1 MFGFAFHH
9 HHLSIIQM
17 NLIMPS
23 VQMIINIMMKAL
35 SLCALSHIHCLRVNS
50 ANESV
55 ANATLALMS
64 IECIIILI

>member
-1 MFGFAFHH
+1 
-9 HHLSIIQM
+9 
-17 NLIMPS
+17 
-23 VQMIINIMMKAL
+23 MMKAF